1 MATSNTN
8 ASFTPTRV
16 YIAGLSHSGST
27 ILGIALGSTE
37 GAVSVGEVDATIRRL
52 DQPQHSC
59 TCGAAATDC
68 LVWAPVFANEQLR
81 TTREF
86 GAGYQAL
93 YDSLAA
99 DLKPRLIVDT
109 SKDPAALDA
118 LAALQHS
125 SAAGAP
131 GARLKVVFLLKDPRS
146 YFVSHYRQWLSASR
160 SAANSPDAARR
171 LRHKSRRA
179 RTFAG
184 ELLIASLN
192 WWWGNRRILH
202 KLRAGGHDYIVL
214 SYEEMVLNSARA
226 EARLSE
232 FLGLSI
238 RLQDYT
244 VRPEQQHI
252 LRGNHLRHD
261 SERSSRLRYDYRW
274 FHDPWVRRLGFIF
287 APILRWGAKNHLLG
301 DTE

>member
-8 ASFTPTRV
+8 ASFAPIHV
-16 YIAGLSHSGST
+16 YIAGLGHSGST

-59 TCGAAATDC
+59 TCGATATDC
-68 LVWAPVFANEQLR
+68 PVWAPVFANEQLR

-86 GAGYQAL
+86 AAGYQAL
-93 YDSLAA
+93 YHSLAA
-99 DLKPRLIVDT
+99 SLKPRLIVDT
-109 SKDPAALDA
+109 SKDPAA
-118 LAALQHS
+118 
-125 SAAGAP
+125 SAPA
-131 GARLKVVFLLKDPRS
+131 ARLKVLFLLKDPRS
-146 YFVSHYRQWLSASR
+146 YFVSHYRKWL
-160 SAANSPDAARR
+160 AARRRAADGPDTARR

-232 FLGLSI
+232 FLGLTI

-252 LRGNHLRHD
+252 LRGNRLRHD
-261 SERSSRLRYDYRW
+261 PERSSRLRYDYRW